1 MKRNRILLIEENMI
15 LAETLRELLILSGFE
30 NIKILPNGNGIEA
43 VLEAF
48 EPDLILMAVMLQ
60 DEQDGIEIA
69 KKVRSISCTPIIF
82 ISALN
87 DKETVERVKEV
98 KPEAFILKPFCKE
111 TLMITIEI
119 ILNNH
124 YSRINFHQELASQIE
139 NSIFYIRDRGWL
151 KKINVHEIDFIKTEG
166 NYTKIIVKDR
176 EFTLRCSTKDLLSNL
191 PIGIFLRVHKC
202 YIINLKNVDAINCK
216 ELKIGNHHIP
226 IGKNHYSEIQ
236 SHITKINS

>member
-1 MKRNRILLIEENMI
+1 MKRNRILVIEENLI

-30 NIKILPNGNGIEA
+30 NIKILPNGNGIEEI
-43 VLEAF
+43 LGDF
-48 EPDLILMAVMLQ
+48 EPDLILMAVILQ
-60 DEQDGIEIA
+60 NEQDGIEVA
-69 KKVRSISCTPIIF
+69 KKVRSISCAPIVF

-111 TLMITIEI
+111 TLIITIEI

-124 YSRINFHQELASQIE
+124 YSKINFHQEFENQVE
-139 NSIFYIRDRGWL
+139 NSILYIRDRGWL
-151 KKINVHEIDFIKTEG
+151 KKINVYDIDFIKTEG
-166 NYTKIIVKDR
+166 NYTRIVVKDK
-176 EFTLRCSTKDLLSNL
+176 EFTLRCPTKELLNNL
-191 PIGIFLRVHKC
+191 PVGVFFRVHKC

-216 ELKIGNHHIP
+216 ELKIGNHYIP